1 MAQVVAHL
9 LTDGGDPMNWNR
21 WIRVSHRWLSIAF
34 TVVVIINGIAVVEKK
49 YTNKLGLLAVFVL
62 ALQYFTGLYLFGL
75 PYVAKWR
82 SDSRAD

>member
-1 MAQVVAHL
+1 
-9 LTDGGDPMNWNR
+9 MNWNR

-75 PYVAKWR
+75 PHVAKWR
-82 SDSRAD
+82 SGSRAD